1 VGTAKGALLSLRRP
15 PEPSTIV
22 YVIDGP
28 IYRAA
33 VPELCERV
41 RVSLEGSDAELV
53 VCDVGALVHPDAAT
67 VDALARLQ
75 LTARRLGLLVRLS
88 RASRELR
95 ELLAFMG
102 LRDVLPALGPASR
115 LGPQRQTEEREQGRR
130 VEERVESDDLTA

>member
-28 IYRAA
+28 IDRAA

-41 RVSLEGSDAELV
+41 RVWLEGSDAELV
-53 VCDVGALVHPDAAT
+53 VCDVALVHPDAAT
-67 VDALARLQ
+67 VDVLARLQ

-88 RASRELR
+88 RASRELQ

-115 LGPQRQTEEREQGRR
+115 LGPQRQTEEWEQGRR